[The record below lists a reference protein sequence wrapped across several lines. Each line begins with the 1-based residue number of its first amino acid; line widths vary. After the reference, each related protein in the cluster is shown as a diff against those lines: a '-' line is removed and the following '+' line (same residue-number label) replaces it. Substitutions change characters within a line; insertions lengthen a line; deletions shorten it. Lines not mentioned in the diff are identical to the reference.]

1 MIYLYFTFFFAHVYI
16 YLVPLS
22 FFLLTSYVRAWNWMG
37 QNDRFLLYVQMLLI
51 LDRLD
56 LVYLDRLI
64 CKLVVEAVEEG
75 PEMSRSRSK

>member
-1 MIYLYFTFFFAHVYI
+1 M
-16 YLVPLS
+16 
-22 FFLLTSYVRAWNWMG
+22 RAWNWMG